1 MMFFGIAAGL
11 HKTHPALVFVGP
23 AVMVIFL
30 RFSAWL
36 MDVRSL
42 ERRPHYKQVM
52 DEVSAMVPWFPKWF
66 PKRKTKEKSLVSE
79 D

>member
-1 MMFFGIAAGL
+1 MMFFSISAGL
-11 HKTHPALVFVGP
+11 HKTSPVLVFVGP
-23 AVMVIFL
+23 ALMAVFF

-42 ERRPHYKQVM
+42 ERRPNYQHVM
-52 DEVSAMVPWFPKWF
+52 DEVSAMVPWIPKT
-66 PKRKTKEKSLVSE
+66 KTKEEPQDSE